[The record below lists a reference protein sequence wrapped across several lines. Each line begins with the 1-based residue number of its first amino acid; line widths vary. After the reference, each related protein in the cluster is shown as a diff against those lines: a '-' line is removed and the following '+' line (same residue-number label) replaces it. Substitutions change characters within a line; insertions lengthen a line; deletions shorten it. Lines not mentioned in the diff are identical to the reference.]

1 MKNAEKF
8 LIYKQ
13 KDFKGQEVNRMF
25 VIRDPWLDFPL
36 FGEDNPLLD
45 WVKDTICY

>member
-1 MKNAEKF
+1 MKTAEKF

-25 VIRDPWLDFPL
+25 VIREPWLDFPL
-36 FGEDNPLLD
+36 FSEDNPLLD